1 MPLRQAALRHSHA
14 EFDPLPLLR
23 AASVS
28 AHQLFRL
35 VRRICRETEANGGD
49 WREAITFVR
58 TLAPRLWSKLPD
70 RERRRF
76 LRHARAYWDVH
87 RHRLPPDTRSTIDEL
102 RASQRLMVHAGR
114 IVRLEPEANQV
125 RVTWR
130 DSCLGLPAPELCAQ
144 VLTPG
149 YSVTLS
155 AGGRRCVYN
164 TDLRRL
170 FRYAGCRR

>member
-1 MPLRQAALRHSHA
+1 VPAVRLAAVLAAALAVTATASA
-14 EFDPLPLLR
+14 TAPPLP
-23 AASVS
+23 V
-28 AHQLFRL
+28 RL
-35 VRRICRETEANGGD
+35 VRADLASRLHLPVANVTVM
-49 WREAITFVR
+49 R
-58 TLAPRLWSKLPD
+58 
-70 RERRRF
+70 
-76 LRHARAYWDVH
+76 
-87 RHRLPPDTRSTIDEL
+87 
-102 RASQRLMVHAGR
+102 
-114 IVRLEPEANQV
+114 QV

-130 DSCLGLPAPELCAQ
+130 DTCLGLPAPEMCAQ